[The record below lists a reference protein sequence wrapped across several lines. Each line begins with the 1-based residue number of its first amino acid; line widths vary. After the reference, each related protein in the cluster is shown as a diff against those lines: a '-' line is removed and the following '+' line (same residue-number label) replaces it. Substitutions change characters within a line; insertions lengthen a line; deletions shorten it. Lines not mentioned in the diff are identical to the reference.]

1 MNRNFR
7 QEYKRLLCLDR
18 VERIIP
24 VKTAGQARAVTL
36 NQLGFSLERTSQ
48 DPEVRA
54 PVEN

>member
-36 NQLGFSLERTSQ
+36 NQLGISLERTSQ